1 VFAVISS
8 SIVGVGLQVYID
20 GEPIGFVAKRN
31 DFIEVVDRVEDS
43 ASRIL
48 GYPYSLD
55 ADISYKIEMF
65 NRNEM
70 LDLRTAER
78 VLFSQ
83 ISDIE
88 QAYVVAVDGEVIGA
102 HKDRETIDTVLNSFL
117 QSELSKTEENETVTD
132 VSFVRDVDV
141 RLKYTS
147 VENIRPISEIK
158 KNLSSNVRDSEFY
171 TVEAGDVFETIAK
184 NHGLSTKA
192 LASLNPD
199 VNPDKLQVGQVLVVR
214 EEIPLMSI
222 RTVKSRVTEEPIP
235 YDTEYVDDKTLFVG
249 VNKTKVKGVEGTK
262 KVTTEIV
269 SVDNMVESTSV
280 VSEEVLVEPVTE
292 VIRVGTRKRAPTGTY
307 IVPFNGTISSRF
319 GWRVFRGKYDYH
331 TGIDFA
337 GRSGSLIVASDGGTV
352 TRAGWYGAYGYC
364 VIINHG
370 KGVQTLYG
378 HCSKLLV
385 KVGQK
390 VAQGEAIARV
400 GSTGRSTGP
409 HVHFEIRVNGKAVNP
424 SKYLW

>member
-1 VFAVISS
+1 
-8 SIVGVGLQVYID
+8 
-20 GEPIGFVAKRN
+20 
-31 DFIEVVDRVEDS
+31 
-43 ASRIL
+43 
-48 GYPYSLD
+48 
-55 ADISYKIEMF
+55 MF
-65 NRNEM
+65 NSNEM

-292 VIRVGTRKRAPTGTY
+292 VIRVGTKELPQEHTSFLSTE
-307 IVPFNGTISSRF
+307 PFLQDLGGEYSEENTI
-319 GWRVFRGKYDYH
+319 
-331 TGIDFA
+331 TI
-337 GRSGSLIVASDGGTV
+337 LAS
-352 TRAGWYGAYGYC
+352 
-364 VIINHG
+364 
-370 KGVQTLYG
+370 TL
-378 HCSKLLV
+378 
-385 KVGQK
+385 QE
-390 VAQGEAIARV
+390 EADR
-400 GSTGRSTGP
+400 
-409 HVHFEIRVNGKAVNP
+409 
-424 SKYLW
+424 

>member
-1 VFAVISS
+1 MKIFDR
-8 SIVGVGLQVYID
+8 L
-20 GEPIGFVAKRN
+20 AK
-31 DFIEVVDRVEDS
+31 S
-43 ASRIL
+43 
-48 GYPYSLD
+48 
-55 ADISYKIEMF
+55 
-65 NRNEM
+65 
-70 LDLRTAER
+70 
-78 VLFSQ
+78 
-83 ISDIE
+83 
-88 QAYVVAVDGEVIGA
+88 
-102 HKDRETIDTVLNSFL
+102 
-117 QSELSKTEENETVTD
+117 
-132 VSFVRDVDV
+132 
-141 RLKYTS
+141 
-147 VENIRPISEIK
+147 